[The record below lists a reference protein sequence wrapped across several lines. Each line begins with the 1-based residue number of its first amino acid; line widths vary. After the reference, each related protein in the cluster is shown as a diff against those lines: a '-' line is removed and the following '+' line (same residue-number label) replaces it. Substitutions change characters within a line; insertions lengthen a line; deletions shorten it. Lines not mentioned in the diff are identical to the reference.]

1 MIKEIKMK
9 IKLLKA
15 YGMAGKGEIL
25 NPSPVIAGMLI
36 KRKIAKAVIV
46 KKKRAKKCSN
56 TK

>member
-1 MIKEIKMK
+1 MK

-15 YGMAGKGEIL
+15 YGLAGKGEIM

-36 KRKIAKAVIV
+36 KRKIAKAILP

-56 TK
+56 GK